1 VKRFLVNTTI
11 RVILRIITRVR
22 VIGLDRVPFRGPLII
37 AINHINFLEVPLLY
51 MVFRPRRVIGM
62 AKVEAWDHP
71 VFGIVARLWE
81 AIPLHRGQ
89 ADTAAFAQA
98 EAELEGGGIVAV
110 APEGTRTRTGRLRRA
125 SAGIITLA
133 ARTGAPILPIAH
145 YGGERLSR
153 NLKRLRRTR
162 VTVRVGQLMT
172 VERHVRADEGL
183 AGASRQP
190 GLTKAERDENLQA
203 LMVAIARLL
212 PPEYRGY
219 YAEAAEAPGGQ
230 VPGGGAATT
239 AAPVG
244 SADSSSGAP
253 Q

>member
-1 VKRFLVNTTI
+1 MRAVRDPSPPAGGERIVKLLLVNTTI
-11 RVILRIITRVR
+11 RILLHLITRVR
-22 VIGLDRVPFRGPLII
+22 VIGIERVPHRGPLII

-62 AKVEAWDHP
+62 AKVETWDHP

-98 EAELEGGGIVAV
+98 QAELEGGGIVAI
-110 APEGTRTRTGRLRRA
+110 APEGTRSKTGRLRRA

-133 ARTGAPILPIAH
+133 ARTGAPILPVAH
-145 YGGERLSR
+145 FGGENLIR

-162 VTVRVGQLMT
+162 VTVRVGRPMSL
-172 VERHVRADEGL
+172 ERHGHA
-183 AGASRQP
+183 AGSSQP
-190 GLTKAERDENLQA
+190 FTKAQRDEELHA
-203 LMVAIARLL
+203 LMVEIAKLL

-219 YAEAAEAPGGQ
+219 YAEATATSDDGG
-230 VPGGGAATT
+230 
-239 AAPVG
+239 
-244 SADSSSGAP
+244 
-253 Q
+253 